1 MAAPFTYPLAAGTYR
16 LTSGY
21 RTPERPTH
29 RGIDL
34 AAPLKT
40 PIYAAAN
47 GMVADSRGALAAGRP
62 GWVGGFGGWI
72 VLDHTV
78 GARKVST
85 VYGHM
90 YPADLLVGIGEKV
103 MRGQLIAR
111 VGNNGDDTTGAHCH
125 FEVWEGG
132 RLTGGHDVNPAL
144 YLDPAPAPN
153 PEELTVTQYDDL
165 TKQIAELRAVV
176 MGALIGGNSPGRNN
190 FNYLDD
196 KIAAVSDKVT
206 ALADKVAAQQAK

>member
-1 MAAPFTYPLAAGTYR
+1 MAAPFTYPLA
-16 LTSGY
+16 SGY
-21 RTPERPTH
+21 RTPDRPTH

-40 PIYAAAN
+40 PIYASGN
-47 GMVADSRGALAAGRP
+47 GMVADSRGALAPGEP

-72 VLDHTV
+72 VVDHTV

-90 YPADLLVGIGEKV
+90 YPADLLVDVGQKV

-132 RLTGGHDVNPAL
+132 RLTGGYDVDPAL
-144 YLDPAPAPN
+144 YLDPVPASN

-165 TKQIAELRAVV
+165 TKQIADLRAE
-176 MGALIGGNSPGRNN
+176 MRSLLIGGNTGGRNN
-190 FNYLDD
+190 FHWLADQ
-196 KIAAVSDKVT
+196 IT
-206 ALADKVAAQQAK
+206 ALADKVAALQAK